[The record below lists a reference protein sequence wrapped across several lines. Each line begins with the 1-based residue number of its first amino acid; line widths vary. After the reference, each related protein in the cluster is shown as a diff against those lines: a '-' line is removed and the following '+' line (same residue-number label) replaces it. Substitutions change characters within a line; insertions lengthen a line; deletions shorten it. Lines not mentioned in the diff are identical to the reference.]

1 MFDRIMFRGMEL
13 LFLCYL
19 GVSFLWRIL
28 FVFGRVLFGIFNRV
42 VQEDI
47 DDSIIKFVDELKSE
61 GWLRLQMIE
70 LIFKMILIGWNVGM
84 KLKS

>member
-1 MFDRIMFRGMEL
+1 MFDRITFRGMEL